1 MPPTIT
7 PTISLNEP
15 LPVALGDTVTFSVTV
30 PKGTKNPW
38 ISLIAHQGE
47 TLVYG
52 EGNPPDAT
60 FKLGGWS
67 SVWLDN
73 GGPAECHA
81 ELGDL
86 YFQGGQ
92 QHYTKLAEMTFP
104 AEG

>member
-1 MPPTIT
+1 MPSTIT

-30 PKGTKNPW
+30 PKGIKNPW
-38 ISLIAHQGE
+38 ISLLAYQGDA
-47 TLVYG
+47 TVYG
-52 EGNPPDAT
+52 EGGVPGHA
-60 FKLGGWS
+60 FVLGGAS
-67 SVWLDN
+67 SDWLAT
-73 GGPAECHA
+73 GGAAECHA

-92 QHYTKLAEMTFP
+92 QHYVKLAETTFH